1 MLSKLLKR
9 YSKVAADSKESFKYA
24 LAAYN
29 AGIGRVDDIIRLAE
43 LRGVDTSHWDKVIE
57 VIPEMNDEAVV
68 DTGAVRL
75 GAFKGKET
83 ISYVDRVISIYDQF
97 RRICP

>member
-1 MLSKLLKR
+1 M
-9 YSKVAADSKESFKYA
+9 
-24 LAAYN
+24 
-29 AGIGRVDDIIRLAE
+29 
-43 LRGVDTSHWDKVIE
+43 DTSHWDKVIE

-75 GAFKGKET
+75 GVFKGKET

>member
-1 MLSKLLKR
+1 M
-9 YSKVAADSKESFKYA
+9 
-24 LAAYN
+24 
-29 AGIGRVDDIIRLAE
+29 DDIIRLAE

-75 GAFKGKET
+75 GVFKGKET